1 MRFALFAAGLLL
13 AGAAQAAAPEQYA
26 LSNAA
31 HLARVCS
38 PQAGQSDA
46 VASIAFC
53 HGVLAGAYGYF
64 EASTPAADRF
74 VCSPDPRPTR
84 AQVADRFVA
93 WMKAHPQYNKDGAI
107 DALFRFAAET
117 FPCKR

>member
-13 AGAAQAAAPEQYA
+13 AGVAQAAAPEQYS
-26 LSNAA
+26 LSNAG

-38 PQAGQSDA
+38 PQAGQADA
-46 VASIAFC
+46 ATSMAFC

-64 EASTPAADRF
+64 VASTPAVDRF
-74 VCSPDPRPTR
+74 VCTPDPAPTR
-84 AQVADRFVA
+84 TQVADRFVT

-117 FPCKR
+117 YPCKR